1 MLESGAHNGTSPIRL
16 KLQTVEVRSSKVF
29 AGAFEAII
37 KERAQALLFFPEVVF
52 SGNLARIV
60 EFSSTNKLASVF
72 EGNASVETGGLM
84 SYGPSSTGFFSS
96 GCCVCKQD
104 PEARQAC

>member
-1 MLESGAHNGTSPIRL
+1 MELRT
-16 KLQTVEVRSSKVF
+16 SKVF

-84 SYGPSSTGFFSS
+84 SYGPSSTGFFRRAAVYVNKILKRAKPADLSVERADQ
-96 GCCVCKQD
+96 G
-104 PEARQAC
+104 